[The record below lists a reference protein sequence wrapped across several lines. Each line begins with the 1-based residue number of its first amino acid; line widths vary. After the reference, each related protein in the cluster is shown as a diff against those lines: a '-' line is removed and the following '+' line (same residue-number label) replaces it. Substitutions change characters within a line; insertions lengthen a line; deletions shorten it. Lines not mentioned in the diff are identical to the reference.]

1 MDIGGKLQRARKQA
15 NITQEKAAE
24 ALGVSRQTL
33 SNWENEKTYPDIVS
47 VVKMSDLY
55 DISLDR
61 LLKEEKPVSD
71 YLDYLEESTNVVK
84 SRNKLSKLVLIMT
97 YLVIWAVSL
106 IVFWLFMDPA
116 GALGYSLMFLWLLLP
131 VTTFVLSLLIGR
143 NNFWGKWKWLSA
155 AAFGLMYML
164 ADYATFKAAN
174 MVSNGIFRMPDFIML
189 FAGVIISVLGLGIGA
204 VFYYS
209 KSRTEVK
216 K

>member
-1 MDIGGKLQRARKQA
+1 MDIGVKIKNARIKA
-15 NITQEKAAE
+15 NLTQEQAAE
-24 ALGVSRQTL
+24 TLGVSRQTI

-97 YLVIWAVSL
+97 YLVIWALSL
-106 IVFWLFMDPA
+106 IVFWFFMDPA
-116 GALGYSLMFLWLLLP
+116 GALGYSIMFLWLLLP
-131 VTTFVLSLLIGR
+131 VTTFIVSLLIGR
-143 NNFWGKWKWLSA
+143 NNFWGKGKWLSA

-164 ADYATFKAAN
+164 ADYATFKTAN

>member
-1 MDIGGKLQRARKQA
+1 MDIGVKIKNARIKA
-15 NITQEKAAE
+15 NLTQEQAAE
-24 ALGVSRQTL
+24 TLGVSRQTI

-209 KSRTEVK
+209 KSRAEVK
-216 K
+216 E